1 MMQSYLA
8 GTAVTVSIPL
18 VDDSG
23 DPIQPVS
30 VSYRVVDQTD
40 TQVVPSTPV
49 PGYTQGATYVSITV
63 PASNNVIQTFSTSD
77 DNVGDIDQSTYGA
90 RTIQLTCVD
99 SLGNTTMLAASY
111 VLRPVDI
118 LVTGLNSFQSYAQAQ
133 LTRMYIANAPGWDG
147 ADEDARTAAMI
158 EARDHLVQLNYYL
171 LNTNVN
177 FGQDSLNYIPEGQY
191 VSQYAATNSLFM
203 FNGMLGLLTP
213 EQFSQ
218 LPQRFIIALQKAQ
231 VAEADYIL
239 APDPIESARQQGL
252 VVDSIGQTKQMF
264 RGAKPLRLPACRKA
278 MSYLSYFLTN
288 TKMIGRA

>member
-8 GTAVTVSIPL
+8 GTAVTVDIPL
-18 VDDSG
+18 LDDSG
-23 DPIQPVS
+23 NPVQPATVN
-30 VSYRVVDQTD
+30 YRVVDQTD
-40 TQVVPSTPV
+40 TEIIPSTPV
-49 PGYTQGATYVSITV
+49 PGYTVGQTSVSITV
-63 PASNNVIQTFSTSD
+63 PAGSNAIQTFSTT
-77 DNVGDIDQSTYGA
+77 DNNVADIDQSTFGS

-99 SLGNTTMLAASY
+99 ALGNTFMLSASY
-111 VLRPVDI
+111 VLRPVDV
-118 LVTGLNSFQSYAQAQ
+118 LVMGLNSFQSYAQAQ
-133 LTRMYIANAPGWDG
+133 LTRRFIANCPGWDA

-158 EARDHLVQLNYYL
+158 EARDHLVRLNYYL

-213 EQFSQ
+213 QQFSQ
-218 LPQRFIIALQKAQ
+218 LPNRFIIALQKAQ

-239 APDPIESARQQGL
+239 QPDPIEQRRQEGL
-252 VVDSIGQTKQMF
+252 VVESIGQTKQMF
-264 RGAKPLRLPACRKA
+264 RGAKPLQLPACRKA